1 MGTQR
6 LLFAISGA
14 VLLLQACG
22 GQTGR
27 LEPLV
32 PERARATAGI
42 QVPAAQTPL
51 PAPAV
56 RTPALA
62 PAAAAQPAPA
72 ARPAS
77 AAPSDSGQPA
87 APAGITAQSGGATF
101 VGGKVREMQEDLR
114 RLQESVAAEGA
125 ELDEI
130 QGAIDAAAL
139 SYHGRIAAMR
149 SRLQRG
155 TTRGNPEL
163 TREWAAAQTDL
174 EAVRAGVEQ
183 LNGLSARVASD
194 AALSAYLL
202 ESARASYGISGA
214 TEEDHR
220 QLSEIE
226 REVNRSVLQ
235 IDRLLGELSD
245 DIRRQSRY
253 VISERSNLTT
263 LALAIKDG
271 EYLGPSLGQAAPA
284 GQGAAAPAA
293 ASVESIDARQ
303 PLVVIRFD
311 RSDVKYRQALYTAVR
326 EVLDRKPDARFDLV
340 AVSALGDVEAQSA
353 LDAVTTRR
361 NAESVLRAMVDMGLS
376 ADRMTVSATTTSTGG
391 NEVRLYVR

>member
-32 PERARATAGI
+32 PERTRATAGI

-56 RTPALA
+56 RTPAPA
-62 PAAAAQPAPA
+62 PAAAAQPA

-77 AAPSDSGQPA
+77 AAPSDAGQPA

-101 VGGKVREMQEDLR
+101 VGGKVREMQDDLR

-174 EAVRAGVEQ
+174 EAVRAGVEH
-183 LNGLSARVASD
+183 LNDLSARVASD

-284 GQGAAAPAA
+284 GQGAAAPAT
-293 ASVESIDARQ
+293 SPVESIDARQ

-311 RSDVKYRQALYTAVR
+311 RPDVKYRQALYTAVR